1 MNADFKEVSHLYL
14 WNEISP
20 PTYQASIFPATNP
33 GCKVREQLSKT
44 WNKTYDG
51 VLSDDKCYATRCMN
65 ICHELELC
73 YGTILKANVEFT
85 FFVELEGEN
94 VFLFR
99 TTLERNCYD
108 EVNTAV
114 RIWWLFLRIGINF
127 ETSEKL
133 DTFLTKAFEM
143 KPLVFQLVLLAFSSL
158 VLAG

>member
-1 MNADFKEVSHLYL
+1 MPTLRKFHIFIYDPRSVHLL
-14 WNEISP
+14 IKRLFSRLRIL
-20 PTYQASIFPATNP
+20 AA
-33 GCKVREQLSKT
+33 KVPEQLSKT

-51 VLSDDKCYATRCMN
+51 VLSDDKCYATRCIT

-99 TTLERNCYD
+99 TTLERNCCE

-114 RIWWLFLRIGINF
+114 RIRWLFIRIAINF
-127 ETSEKL
+127 ETSERL

-143 KPLVFQLVLLAFSSL
+143 KPLVFQLVLLVFSSL